1 MNTLAATLPD
11 RQPPE
16 GLTLRTVLAAWRG
29 ITRQQVLITFLL
41 GCGMFLYRAA
51 VTINI
56 VVAPFIL
63 VADQVKA
70 FALLLSI
77 VVADRMTG
85 KDPDRRGAYV
95 VAAVIGAA
103 AGVPASVL
111 TVAGLVHFVAGVPL
125 NPPGGIGWVL
135 NIFFELLMVAGT
147 TIWVIND
154 RRRARQAR
162 ARRHA
167 AELERIAA
175 EKRSIESDLQA
186 MQARIEPQFL
196 FDTLADVKLLYT
208 RSHAAGERLLD
219 ALIAYLRAAMPRLRE
234 TSTVRHEIALVR
246 AYLSLARL
254 RMGERLAFSIDPVD
268 SGIAGARMPAMI
280 LLPLI
285 DRAIAQGPGE
295 RDANESIRIRV
306 GAGPG
311 GIHLEIVGVG
321 IDLAAEAEAEGGSI
335 AGVRARLASLYGPTA
350 TLALER
356 RNAGDSVAR
365 LQIPCE

>member
-1 MNTLAATLPD
+1 MNTLAATLSD

-16 GLTLRTVLAAWRG
+16 GLNLRTVLAAWRG
-29 ITRQQVLITFLL
+29 ITRQQVLVTFLL

-56 VVAPFIL
+56 AVAPFIL
-63 VADQVKA
+63 VADQMKA

-85 KDPDRRGAYV
+85 KDPDRRGAYI

-103 AGVPASVL
+103 VGVPASVL
-111 TVAGLVHFVAGVPL
+111 AVVSLVRFVAGMPL

-154 RRRARQAR
+154 RRRARR
-162 ARRHA
+162 ARVRRHV

-196 FDTLADVKLLYT
+196 FDTLAQVKLLYA

-219 ALIAYLRAAMPRLRE
+219 ALIAYLRAAMPKMRE
-234 TSTVRHEIALVR
+234 TSTVRQELALAS
-246 AYLSLARL
+246 AYLSIVRL
-254 RMGERLAFSIDPVD
+254 RTGERLAFSIDPVE

-285 DRAIAQGPGE
+285 DHAIAHAPGE
-295 RDANESIRIRV
+295 HNATGSIRIRV
-306 GAGPG
+306 AAAPG
-311 GIHLEIVGVG
+311 GIHLEIDGVG
-321 IDLAAEAEAEGGSI
+321 IDLVAEADGGSI
-335 AGVRARLASLYGPTA
+335 AGVRARLAALYGRAA
-350 TLALER
+350 TLAFER
-356 RNAGDSVAR
+356 TEADDSVAR
-365 LQIPCE
+365 LKIPYE